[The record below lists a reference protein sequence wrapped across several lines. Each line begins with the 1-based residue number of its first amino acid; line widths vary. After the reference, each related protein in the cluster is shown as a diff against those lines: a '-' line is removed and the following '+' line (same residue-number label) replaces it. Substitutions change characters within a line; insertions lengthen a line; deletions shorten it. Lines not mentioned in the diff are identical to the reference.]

1 MVPVCSKGLRPRLYV
16 SAIKDSTV
24 MTVVRLFARDSQ
36 CVTTEETAHCKA
48 TYQRASVT
56 MDSTDIPVSDV
67 FRSLLVPNVTV
78 VLQTLLAGQLGVTRR
93 VFMGTEQVQMKIFVR
108 AIMTQSLATGMEPPA
123 TTVCLAGVCQPVQP
137 ATVHM

>member
-1 MVPVCSKGLRPRLYV
+1 MTAV
-16 SAIKDSTV
+16 S
-24 MTVVRLFARDSQ
+24 LFARDSQ
-36 CVTTEETAHCKA
+36 CVATEETAHCKA

-78 VLQTLLAGQLGVTRR
+78 VLQTLLAGQSDATWR
-93 VFMGTEQVQMKIFVR
+93 VLMGTEQVQMKIFVR

-123 TTVCLAGVCQPVQP
+123 TTVCLAGVCRLVQP

>member
-1 MVPVCSKGLRPRLYV
+1 
-16 SAIKDSTV
+16 

-67 FRSLLVPNVTV
+67 FRSLLVPNVTD
-78 VLQTLLAGQLGVTRR
+78 VLQTSLAGQSAVTWL
-93 VFMGTEQVQMKIFVR
+93 VFMATEQGQIRIFAP
-108 AIMTQSLATGMEPPA
+108 AIITQRLATGMVQPV
-123 TTVCLAGVCQPVQP
+123 TVVYLAGGCPPVHP
-137 ATVHM
+137 ATVPM